1 MTNTP
6 ETLLPTRYRLQDKL
20 GEGGMGV
27 VYRATDRLTGETIAL
42 KQVQVPAEYL
52 QFMSSPPETVSH
64 NLQVSLAREFQTLA
78 TLRHPNIISVLDYGF
93 VQTETEPQPFYTMTY
108 LPVAESILNAGSQLT
123 VAGKLELI
131 QQTLQGLIYLHRRG
145 ILHCDLKPDNVL
157 VVDGQVRILDFGLS
171 LQQSKIGKEE
181 VPSGSA
187 AYLAPELWEHGATS
201 IVSDLYALGVITFE
215 LLAG

>member
-1 MTNTP
+1 
-6 ETLLPTRYRLQDKL
+6 
-20 GEGGMGV
+20 
-27 VYRATDRLTGETIAL
+27 
-42 KQVQVPAEYL
+42 
-52 QFMSSPPETVSH
+52 
-64 NLQVSLAREFQTLA
+64 
-78 TLRHPNIISVLDYGF
+78 
-93 VQTETEPQPFYTMTY
+93 
-108 LPVAESILNAGSQLT
+108 ESILNAGSQLT